1 MVTAWGSTQSLPQSQ
16 GDIETKTNTQTEAD
30 GSSARREREGEQ
42 EGAESSK
49 ASPTLTHLR
58 AGDQV
63 HGKEDQVG
71 S

>member
-1 MVTAWGSTQSLPQSQ
+1 MET
-16 GDIETKTNTQTEAD
+16 DIQTEAE
-30 GSSARREREGEQ
+30 GSSARRESKGEQ

-49 ASPTLTHLR
+49 ASPSLTHLI

-63 HGKEDQVG
+63 HGKEAQVG